1 MAGNAVSSV
10 KRRKTSNLTP
20 KNQAAQQ
27 SSNKINDNDRTF
39 KGLHTPDF
47 TDNKR
52 RGAVIVD
59 GEADSVL
66 YLGQD
71 ARYGTS
77 LTTSGS
83 GGDFANKIVLGVGFL
98 NAGKK
103 DGDKI
108 DLSSPDLRYGAGLTI
123 YQKTDTGKDAVID
136 TSDPKNKDRKA
147 TTRSPQTAVSVFEI
161 NADVVEVKAR
171 NGGVNIVAGYDPT
184 LPNYGS
190 QFKNERSNTDYVGVS
205 LIFGNPDEEK
215 LKDEKSVFGLQ
226 PIVKGYALEKRMREV
241 SSRISDVNKV
251 LLQVIKAQK
260 ALDVALALHVH
271 PVVALGT
278 GIALP
283 SIDLAI
289 AIGAIKTPLDIFN
302 VLRNVT
308 AKYNQVALRINT
320 SGISQGGFNSKFNFT
335 N

>member
-10 KRRKTSNLTP
+10 KSRKSSNLTP
-20 KNQAAQQ
+20 KRQAAQAA
-27 SSNKINDNDRTF
+27 SNTINDGDRSF
-39 KGLHTPDF
+39 KGLHTPNF
-47 TDNKR
+47 SDNKKK
-52 RGAVIVD
+52 GAVIID

-77 LTTSGS
+77 LTTTGS
-83 GGDFANKIVLGVGFL
+83 GGDFANKVILGVGFL
-98 NAGKK
+98 NDGKK

-108 DLSSPDLRYGAGLTI
+108 DLSNPDLRYGAGLTI

-136 TSDPKNKDRKA
+136 LSDPRNKDRKA
-147 TTRSPQTAVSVFEI
+147 TTRSPQTAISVFEI

-171 NGGVNIVAGYDPT
+171 NGGVNILAGYDPT

-190 QFKNERSNTDYVGVS
+190 RFKNERSNTDYVGVS
-205 LIFGNPDEEK
+205 LIFGNPDEET

-226 PIVKGYALEKRMREV
+226 PIVKGYNLEKRMNEV
-241 SSRISDVNKV
+241 AARISDVNKV
-251 LLQVIKAQK
+251 LLYVIKAQK
-260 ALDVALALHVH
+260 IMETSLALHIH
-271 PVVALGT
+271 PVAVCV
-278 GIALP
+278 ALP

-289 AIGAIKTPLDIFN
+289 AIGVVKTPLDIFN

-308 AKYNQVALRINT
+308 AKYNQVALKINT
-320 SGISQGGFNSKFNFT
+320 SDISQGGFNSKFNFT

>member
-1 MAGNAVSSV
+1 MAGNGVSSV
-10 KRRKTSNLTP
+10 QSRKTGNLTP
-20 KNQAAQQ
+20 KRQDAQKG
-27 SSNKINDNDRTF
+27 SNKLNNGDRSF

-47 TDNKR
+47 SDNKKK
-52 RGAVIVD
+52 GAVVID

-71 ARYGTS
+71 ARYGTT
-77 LTTSGS
+77 LTTTGS
-83 GGDFANKIVLGVGFL
+83 GGDFANKVVLGVGFL
-98 NAGKK
+98 NEGKK

-108 DLSSPDLRYGAGLTI
+108 DLSKPDLRYGAGLTI

-147 TTRSPQTAVSVFEI
+147 TTRSPQTAVSVFEV
-161 NADVVEVKAR
+161 NADVIEVKAR
-171 NGGVNIVAGYDPT
+171 NGGVNIIAGYDPT

-190 QFKNERSNTDYVGVS
+190 RFKNERSNTDYVGVS
-205 LIFGNPDEEK
+205 LIFGNPDEK
-215 LKDEKSVFGLQ
+215 TLKDEKSVFGLQ

-251 LLQVIKAQK
+251 LLKVIKAQK
-260 ALDVALALHVH
+260 ALDTALALHVH
-271 PVVALGT
+271 PIIPPLSPVT
-278 GIALP
+278 LP

-289 AIGAIKTPLDIFN
+289 AIGAVKTPLDIFN
-302 VLRNVT
+302 VLRNIT

-320 SGISQGGFNSKFNFT
+320 SDISQGGFSSKFNFT

>member
-1 MAGNAVSSV
+1 MAGNTVSSV

-20 KNQAAQQ
+20 KNQAAQK
-27 SSNKINDNDRTF
+27 SSNQINDNDRTF

-123 YQKTDTGKDAVID
+123 YQKTDTGKNAVID

-147 TTRSPQTAVSVFEI
+147 TSRS
-161 NADVVEVKAR
+161 
-171 NGGVNIVAGYDPT
+171 
-184 LPNYGS
+184 
-190 QFKNERSNTDYVGVS
+190 
-205 LIFGNPDEEK
+205 
-215 LKDEKSVFGLQ
+215 
-226 PIVKGYALEKRMREV
+226 
-241 SSRISDVNKV
+241 
-251 LLQVIKAQK
+251 
-260 ALDVALALHVH
+260 
-271 PVVALGT
+271 
-278 GIALP
+278 
-283 SIDLAI
+283 
-289 AIGAIKTPLDIFN
+289 
-302 VLRNVT
+302 
-308 AKYNQVALRINT
+308 
-320 SGISQGGFNSKFNFT
+320 
-335 N
+335 

>member
-10 KRRKTSNLTP
+10 KSRKTNNLTP

-27 SSNKINDNDRTF
+27 ASNNIGDGDRTF

-47 TDNKR
+47 SDNKK
-52 RGAVIVD
+52 RGAIIID

-71 ARYGTS
+71 ARYGTT
-77 LTTSGS
+77 LTATGS

-98 NAGKK
+98 NDGQK

-108 DLSSPDLRYGAGLTI
+108 DLSKPDLRYGAGLTI
-123 YQKTDTGKDAVID
+123 YQRTDTGKDAVVD
-136 TSDPKNKDRKA
+136 TSNPKNTDRKA
-147 TTRSPQTAVSVFEI
+147 TTKSPQSAVSVFEI

-205 LIFGNPDEEK
+205 LIFGNPDEER
-215 LKDEKSVFGLQ
+215 LKDEKSVLGLQ

-251 LLQVIKAQK
+251 VLKVIKAQK
-260 ALDVALALHVH
+260 VLESALALHVH
-271 PVVALGT
+271 PIIPPLSPVT
-278 GIALP
+278 LP

-289 AIGAIKTPLDIFN
+289 AIGAVKTPLDIFN
-302 VLRNVT
+302 VLRNIT

-320 SGISQGGFNSKFNFT
+320 SDISQGGFNSKFNFT